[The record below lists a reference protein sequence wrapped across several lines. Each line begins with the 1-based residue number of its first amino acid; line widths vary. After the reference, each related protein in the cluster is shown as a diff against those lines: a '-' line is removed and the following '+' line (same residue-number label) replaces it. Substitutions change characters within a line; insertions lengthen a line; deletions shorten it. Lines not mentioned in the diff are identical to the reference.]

1 MFPNFS
7 IMNCREK
14 IIIFLFLKNFFFKFV
29 IKKLI
34 LLKLK
39 PNYKNF
45 QTNFV
50 STLP

>member
-14 IIIFLFLKNFFFKFV
+14 IIIFLFLKKKFKLV
-29 IKKLI
+29 INKLL